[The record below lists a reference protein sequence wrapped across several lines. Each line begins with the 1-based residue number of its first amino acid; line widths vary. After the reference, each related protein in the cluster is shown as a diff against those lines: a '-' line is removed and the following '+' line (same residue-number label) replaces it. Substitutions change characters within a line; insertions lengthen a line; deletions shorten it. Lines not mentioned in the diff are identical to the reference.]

1 MGESL
6 RGRIASS
13 DERAD
18 GLVDEY
24 WLKDLP
30 ADSAIKITV
39 TTSANSWLDTT
50 LRVLDAF
57 TGKEIAYNDDAN
69 DSDPELVLFPGEND
83 TEWIVEVSSLW
94 DTGSYFIKAEVTEVE
109 PPPALE
115 YEASLSE
122 VA

>member
-1 MGESL
+1 M
-6 RGRIASS
+6 
-13 DERAD
+13 DD
-18 GLVDEY
+18 Y

-69 DSDPELVLFPGEND
+69 DSDPELVLFPSEND
-83 TEWIVEVSSLW
+83 TEWIVEVSSWW
-94 DTGSYFIKAEVTEVE
+94 DTGSYSIKAEITEGGA
-109 PPPALE
+109 PPCA
-115 YEASLSE
+115 
-122 VA
+122 